1 MPANDLG
8 LARIRRG
15 LGGRSM
21 RLSAGASAA
30 RGELDLN
37 WFSRIPGLDH
47 IACINYDDQSS
58 SVALENCVTHHCRLL
73 SFDPWILHVN
83 RARNNFTYNC
93 ACGILRR
100 YELQRSELRFQPQ
113 TKSPLNSR
121 CLQCFLERVTLY
133 RRCDNKGTQT
143 YYR

>member
-8 LARIRRG
+8 LARIRCD

-21 RLSAGASAA
+21 RLSAGANAA

-47 IACINYDDQSS
+47 IACINYDDQSD
-58 SVALENCVTHHCRLL
+58 SVVVENCVTRHCRLL

-83 RARNNFTYNC
+83 RARNNFAYNC
-93 ACGILRR
+93 ARSILRSVAT
-100 YELQRSELRFQPQ
+100 LLSRSKLGFNHGR
-113 TKSPLNSR
+113 KIL
-121 CLQCFLERVTLY
+121 
-133 RRCDNKGTQT
+133 
-143 YYR
+143 